1 MAVSLG
7 GVSSALVGFTAE
19 EKPGAAPSG
28 PLTPRTVA
36 VVTASL
42 LPVSIVMVGYALFIF
57 LCRSESLRTKQL
69 GFFTDMVGPVSVA
82 ALLLFALMAITIIA
96 FVSVLRY

>member
-19 EKPGAAPSG
+19 EKPGVKPAG
-28 PLTPRTVA
+28 PLTPHTVQ
-36 VVTASL
+36 VVTACL
-42 LPVSIVMVGYALFIF
+42 LPVSIIMVAYALFIF
-57 LCRSESLRTKQL
+57 LNRSRSLRTKQV
-69 GFFTDMVGPVSVA
+69 GFFTDMLGPSLVAGLLLA
-82 ALLLFALMAITIIA
+82 ALSAITVIA

>member
-19 EKPGAAPSG
+19 EKPGATSHG

-36 VVTASL
+36 IVTASL
-42 LPVSIVMVGYALFIF
+42 LPVSIIMVAYALFIF
-57 LCRSESLRTKQL
+57 LCRSQSLRTKQL
-69 GFFTDMVGPVSVA
+69 GFFTDVVGPTSVA
-82 ALLLFALMAITIIA
+82 GLLLISLSAITIIA
-96 FVSVLRY
+96 YVSVLRY